1 MRLFHFIQVP
11 PLFQHDK
18 RIVHITADGSHR
30 ADMPKF
36 RITAAPGC
44 HSLTAAAKDHHI
56 RGQHPD
62 HFHLFAGRRII
73 RTNISDRN
81 VRAIGASGHRRNR
94 RRRWRCHPRTHPQLC
109 HIRPRLGDRR
119 KRIGDLRKSVIRCL
133 HGPFFQRRGHM
144 CGNGIHMN
152 DRNFR
157 NRSRR
162 GSGDRSIAA
171 HQNNRKK
178 QGSCIRAKSQRDID
192 FFHESRLLI

>member
-18 RIVHITADGSHR
+18 RIVHITADRSHR

-36 RITAAPGC
+36 RITAAPRC
-44 HSLTAAAKDHHI
+44 HSLAAAAKDHHI
-56 RGQHPD
+56 RGKYPD
-62 HFHLFAGRRII
+62 HFHLFAGGRII
-73 RTNISDRN
+73 RAYIPDRN
-81 VRAIGASGHRRNR
+81 VRTIGTSGHRRNR
-94 RRRWRCHPRTHPQLC
+94 RRRRRCHSRPHSQFC
-109 HIRPRLGDRR
+109 HIRPCFGDRR
-119 KRIGDLRKSVIRCL
+119 KRIGNLRKSVIRNVLGIVYCL
-133 HGPFFQRRGHM
+133 RGPFFQRRGHM

-157 NRSRR
+157 DRSRR

-178 QGSCIRAKSQRDID
+178 QGSCIRA
-192 FFHESRLLI
+192 